1 MKRSIILILH
11 ILAVTLALAGFIS
24 LRGYSLEGRGISW
37 INTYTFEDSVQF
49 SDMVSNDIAGIK
61 RLAVLSQ
68 AFETDGELD
77 ESRLVVDANTS
88 NGRMTYTAGDI
99 LRLGK
104 KFGYNLDGPN
114 HSLTVGNA
122 SDTNNYEIRVS
133 YKAYD
138 PYYFDNIAPGPSQG
152 VMTVKDMTI
161 EAMRAMA
168 EYYAL
173 RSTYG
178 SAETNFLYFAFY
190 ENNNNE
196 EFTLTNVGD
205 MSDRIDTFGKYL
217 TVSGDLSVRTNIEPQ
232 PADYIPDTKTFEFAN
247 TDGNVFEIGIDT
259 LYLYNDRYRA
269 ASDSYE
275 GYVKRAYY
283 WLAAMIAGALMTLIT
298 LVPVVRDT
306 DVQKQNKYF
315 RMDKLP
321 IEGMT
326 VLLAFA
332 AVCVYGVIR
341 AGLYNV
347 MEVLAEEGTWNFWCK
362 TVKMV
367 IVYVFCVIILCS
379 MYRRAY
385 QGGVFKNSLVNRAMI
400 ALTDDNDNAV
410 WTTALSFAIFLSVNA
425 VCIAGIVW
433 CFINRDVTRF
443 YVFGAL
449 ILAAVAI
456 VFNIFAF
463 VKMYGRVRQRL
474 ALNNALKRISEGD
487 VEYEVPEAEF
497 TGSELEAARSI
508 NSISVGLGHAINEQ
522 VKADRLKADL
532 ITNVSHDI
540 KTPLTSIIN
549 YVDLIKRENID
560 NEKVHEYIDVLDRK
574 SARLKKLTEDLVEAS
589 KASSG
594 NVKLEMN
601 RLDMA
606 ELAGQ
611 AGGEFDDKFAARRL
625 ELNLSVPG
633 EAALIWADGRH
644 LWRVFE
650 NLYNNAAKYA
660 MEGTRIYAE
669 VVKEGGDV
677 IFRIKNVSQD
687 KLNISPD
694 ELTERF
700 IRGDVSR
707 STEGSGLGLSIA
719 KSLTSL
725 MGGKLI
731 IEIDGDLYK
740 ASVVFPEYA
749 GQAEMVEDANITIG

>member
-1 MKRSIILILH
+1 
-11 ILAVTLALAGFIS
+11 
-24 LRGYSLEGRGISW
+24 
-37 INTYTFEDSVQF
+37 
-49 SDMVSNDIAGIK
+49 
-61 RLAVLSQ
+61 
-68 AFETDGELD
+68 
-77 ESRLVVDANTS
+77 
-88 NGRMTYTAGDI
+88 
-99 LRLGK
+99 